1 MISFWRVVGTGG
13 WRYRVVRRWN
23 SLGANQIR
31 AGQTNLLEIRSFSL
45 FGTGFLAGVSAVYT
59 GDALLTAD
67 GGYTRNLDL
76 GYPAML
82 GEP

>member
-1 MISFWRVVGTGG
+1 MGGVTG
-13 WRYRVVRRWN
+13 VVRHWN

-45 FGTGFLAGVSAVYT
+45 FGTGFLAGVSTVYT

>member
-1 MISFWRVVGTGG
+1 MGGVTG
-13 WRYRVVRRWN
+13 VVRHWN

-31 AGQTNLLEIRSFSL
+31 AGQTNPLEIRSFSL

-59 GDALLTAD
+59 GDAPLTDD

-76 GYPAML
+76 VGYPAML